1 MVQRA
6 AAACA
11 RGVYLARAA
20 SVGGSPRDQLAVAW
34 GRFFYLRHAAVAA
47 RRSRDCLVMRRCE
60 RLRLSVKDGRD
71 LFCFGLVSYGR

>member
-34 GRFFYLRHAAVAA
+34 GPLFLFA
-47 RRSRDCLVMRRCE
+47 SRCGCCAQV
-60 RLRLSVKDGRD
+60 
-71 LFCFGLVSYGR
+71 